1 MTENCGPGDRPGE
14 PDSVTDGE
22 DSQWLTETDTA
33 PPEKKRQR
41 LAELHGFRETGTAFA
56 VIGHLRPSLYTLSVP
71 HSSYWL
77 SFRLPPRCHSVCVCV
92 CVCAS
97 ATVCVCVCVCA
108 ASVCVSACVLCVCVC
123 VSDGACGDV
132 PRAPARGAMSVC
144 VWGGGGG
151 GDQCGRARAR
161 LCQCVGV
168 CVCVCARARAGQA
181 VWRTV
186 CGMSA
191 LVRVSAVG
199 NAGWR
204 KF

>member
-22 DSQWLTETDTA
+22 DTQWLTETDTA

-56 VIGHLRPSLYTLSVP
+56 VIGHLRPSLHTLSVP

-77 SFRLPPRCHSVCVCV
+77 SFGDCCRVVTVCV

-108 ASVCVSACVLCVCVC
+108 ASVCQSVPVSCVCVC

-144 VWGGGGG
+144 VCVTGGGRSVWP
-151 GDQCGRARAR
+151 RARAFVSMCR
-161 LCQCVGV
+161 CM

-191 LVRVSAVG
+191 LLVRVSAVG